1 MPRKPKEL
9 GPDYKRAGYE
19 QRRRIK
25 SFLLLNLG
33 VLIISL
39 GIHFFKYPN
48 HFALG
53 GVSGISVVLAAL
65 VPAWTPAVSAL
76 VINAVLLL
84 LALLIFGKS
93 FAGKTLYASALM
105 SILLVLFEKV
115 IPQTQPITDESFMEL
130 MIAILLSAF
139 GSAILFNLE
148 ASSGGT
154 DIIAMIIKKY
164 TNADIGRALLVSDIT
179 IAIATFFIFD
189 PKTGL
194 LSTLGVLT
202 KGIVVDSLIR
212 NFNRVKFFTIVTTEP
227 DAVGELV
234 TQKLQRSCTR
244 LEGKGQYTGNPVTV
258 FICAVDMHQSHY
270 LREAVKTIDPSAFV
284 MINESSEVSGRGFRT
299 GF

>member
-1 MPRKPKEL
+1 MPKKPKEL
-9 GPDYKRAGYE
+9 GPDYKRSGYE
-19 QRRRIK
+19 QKRKIK

-33 VLIISL
+33 VIIVSL

-76 VINAVLLL
+76 VINAALLV
-84 LALLIFGKS
+84 LALVIFGKS
-93 FAGKTLYASALM
+93 FAGKTLYASGLM
-105 SILLVLFEKV
+105 SILLVIFEKV
-115 IPQTQPITDESFMEL
+115 IPQTEPITNESFMEL
-130 MIAILLSAF
+130 IIAILLSAL
-139 GSAILFNLE
+139 GSAILFNLD

-164 TNADIGRALLVSDIT
+164 TNADIGRALLISDIT
-179 IAIATFFIFD
+179 IALATFFIFD
-189 PKTGL
+189 PQTGL

-212 NFNRVKFFTIVTTEP
+212 NFNLVKFFTIVTTEP
-227 DAVGELV
+227 DAVGDLV
-234 TQKLQRSCTR
+234 TKTLQRSCTR

-258 FICAVDMHQSHY
+258 FICAVDLRQSYY
-270 LREAVKTIDPSAFV
+270 LREAVKKIDPSAFV